1 MEIYIFLTLYNIQI
15 LYNLLY
21 MCTAFL
27 ISNLQ
32 VKGIEN
38 TIRYTRM
45 LGNEE
50 NHAKRSS
57 MLKEL

>member
-1 MEIYIFLTLYNIQI
+1 
-15 LYNLLY
+15 